1 MRFLWFALLLAPTL
15 VHAQGA
21 DRYHVRVPDGA
32 TEAHVTVRL
41 TVRSDTLALYN
52 VAPVDGLPNG
62 QADLVA
68 GLTVRDASGASVGV
82 RDLGEGTYALA
93 RGGAVEV
100 AYTVRLEHDRH
111 AWPFGMEEVGYRTPE
126 GVLLAGY
133 SLFLADAVAG
143 GAGPYDVTFALPDGW
158 HARTPWT
165 DDDASSFHVPTRR
178 ELLSNVVF
186 LGTAHAE
193 TIEMDGFALTLVLGA
208 PYVGDRALF
217 ADLLRAQLASYL
229 SLFGGPP
236 RAHRFLVV
244 VHAGATNEGGSFAG
258 SFSQLIAGDA
268 TEASRVVWGH
278 GMAHEFLHFWN
289 GLSLVPVDAR
299 EEWFKEGGTDYLTV
313 VTMAR
318 NGLLG
323 REMLYRRLENS
334 LRRVVLARAMQGRTA
349 TIRAAGEAKSTN
361 QFLIYG
367 GGMLAALA
375 LDAELRVRSGDRVGL
390 PDLMRALYAEHGATG
405 QPYTLDDLARV
416 AVDLAGADV
425 RDVLARTVESEGM
438 IDAGDAFRAL
448 GLRID
453 TFYDEVYVSADPA
466 ATPAA
471 RARFEAVFGLPAE

>member
-1 MRFLWFALLLAPTL
+1 MRLLWLLLLLPT
-15 VHAQGA
+15 VARAQDV
-21 DRYHVRVPDGA
+21 DRYHVRIADGA
-32 TEAHVTVRL
+32 AEAHVTARL
-41 TVRSDTLALYN
+41 TVQSDTLALFN
-52 VAPVDGLPNG
+52 VAPVDGLANG
-62 QADLVA
+62 QADLLG
-68 GLTVRDASGASVGV
+68 GLTVRDAAGAAVGV
-82 RDLGEGTYALA
+82 RDLGEGTYALD

-143 GAGPYDVTFALPDGW
+143 GAGPCRVTFALPDGW

-165 DDDASSFHVPTRR
+165 ADDDTSAFHVPTRR

-193 TIEMDGFALTLVLGA
+193 TVEMDGFTLTLVLGA

-229 SLFGGPP
+229 RLFGGPP
-236 RAHRFLVV
+236 RARRFLVV
-244 VHAGATNEGGSFAG
+244 VNGGATNEGGAFAG

-289 GLSLVPVDAR
+289 GLSLVPADAR

-323 REMLYRRLENS
+323 RDLLYRRLENS
-334 LRRVVLARAMQGRTA
+334 VRRVVLARAMQGRTA

-367 GGMLAALA
+367 GGMLAALV
-375 LDAELRVRSGDRVGL
+375 LDAELRLRSGDRVGL
-390 PDLMRALYAEHGATG
+390 PDVARALYAEHGATG
-405 QPYTLDDLARV
+405 RPYTLDDLARV
-416 AVDLAGADV
+416 AANLAGADV
-425 RDVLARTVESEGM
+425 RDVLTRTVESEGM